1 MFKSASKVTINTGN
15 VLNLIDIKKKAGQNV
30 TEELSESIKL
40 TLTEWGSQNHPP
52 PNTPRTPN
60 GISEDHPQSS
70 TQEYE
75 NMVVS
80 TSAPQHAVV
89 NITRPHDDVQNKMA
103 EEERKNLKIGVKI
116 FINEDSTEALTECL
130 ENVFTALQTDYIDN
144 VILAYNPEV
153 QKGENDEDTLNHTHV
168 TKASPISLGS
178 NIVRVSNTQEVEADN
193 EADARKCEA
202 MLPGIKVLWAVLEDF
217 VKHGR
222 VYQLGVAD
230 VGGGCLRK
238 LHAWARIKPAI
249 AQINLASCCVVP
261 PSLHT
266 FCRANDVQLLT
277 HADPPDLLSIA
288 AMKTLSDAGVGCG
301 NLDWCARYQV
311 HIKCRGVLALKG
323 YVCKATLD
331 GAKSKASTNKDDHIP
346 TVREIKDITP
356 TAVGNQGPF
365 VP

>member
-1 MFKSASKVTINTGN
+1 MLKSSSKVTINTGN

-40 TLTEWGSQNHPP
+40 TLSEWGSQNGVPVQ
-52 PNTPRTPN
+52 N
-60 GISEDHPQSS
+60 GVASSEDHPKTSHQHSD
-70 TQEYE
+70 Y
-75 NMVVS
+75 MVVS
-80 TSAPQHAVV
+80 TSHAPSEVV

-116 FINEDSTEALTECL
+116 FINEDSTSSLTECL
-130 ENVFTALQTDYIDN
+130 ENVFTALHTDYIDN
-144 VILAYNPEV
+144 VILSYNPEILH
-153 QKGENDEDTLNHTHV
+153 KDEATDDNNLRNNYT

-178 NIVRVSNTQEVEADN
+178 NIGRMSSSEIEADN

-202 MLPGIKVLWAVLEDF
+202 ILPGIKVLWAVLEDY
-217 VKHGR
+217 VKEGR
-222 VYQLGVAD
+222 VQQLGVAD

-238 LHAWARIKPAI
+238 LHAWARARPAI

-261 PSLHT
+261 PSLHA

-288 AMKTLSDAGVGCG
+288 AVKTLSDAGVGCN

-323 YVCKATLD
+323 YVCKGTL
-331 GAKSKASTNKDDHIP
+331 GERKDKP
-346 TVREIKDITP
+346 
-356 TAVGNQGPF
+356 
-365 VP
+365 

>member
-1 MFKSASKVTINTGN
+1 MLKSASKVTINTGN

-40 TLTEWGSQNHPP
+40 TLSEWGTQNGLPVQ
-52 PNTPRTPN
+52 N
-60 GISEDHPQSS
+60 GVGPTGGHPQTSHHHS
-70 TQEYE
+70 DY
-75 NMVVS
+75 MVVS
-80 TSAPQHAVV
+80 ASTADKAEAVI
-89 NITRPHDDVQNKMA
+89 NITRPHDDVKNKMA

-116 FINEDSTEALTECL
+116 FINEDSTTALTECL
-130 ENVFTALQTDYIDN
+130 ENVFGALHTAYIDN
-144 VILAYNPEV
+144 VILAYNPDILHR
-153 QKGENDEDTLNHTHV
+153 DEASDDTNLKNTHA

-178 NIVRVSNTQEVEADN
+178 NVRMSSTEVEADN

-202 MLPGIKVLWAVLEDF
+202 ILPGIKILWGVLEDY
-217 VKHGR
+217 VKEGR
-222 VYQLGVAD
+222 VQQLGVAD

-238 LHAWARIKPAI
+238 LHAWARVRPAI

-261 PSLHT
+261 PALHA

-288 AMKTLSDAGVGCG
+288 AVKTLSDAGVGCN

-323 YVCKATLD
+323 YVCKATI
-331 GAKSKASTNKDDHIP
+331 GNKSEKIDKIENI
-346 TVREIKDITP
+346 
-356 TAVGNQGPF
+356 
-365 VP
+365 